1 MNNKSSTIKH
11 AQAGSRRVRICL
23 ALAITAWLVNN
34 AAPASA
40 SQLDGFTEP
49 YRTVNVG
56 TAEVGIIESLDVRE
70 GDVVKQGQVL
80 AVLDSDVY
88 EAIVAIA
95 AEQMKARGRLESA
108 EAELQLR
115 QSRLAKLVE
124 LRENGHARQEEVE
137 RARTDAAIS
146 EAQVLAAKEEL
157 LVRKLEH
164 DKALVQLE
172 RRTIRAPL
180 DGVITKSHKQLGEF
194 VAPNDPYLFTL
205 VQLHPLLATFSVPS
219 TEVSGLRLDQKVIV
233 TIVGNDIRVNG
244 VVELVSPVTDA
255 ESGTVRVKVRIDNP
269 QGSYRS
275 GERCLLLVPSAPKT
289 VSR

>member
-1 MNNKSSTIKH
+1 MNTISSIIKSS
-11 AQAGSRRVRICL
+11 QCGSRCLHLSL
-23 ALAITAWLVNN
+23 ALAV
-34 AAPASA
+34 AASLTVTTTPSQA
-40 SQLDGFTEP
+40 SQLDGFIEP

-56 TAEVGIIESLDVRE
+56 TAELGIIESLDVCE
-70 GDVVKQGQVL
+70 GDVVQQGQVL

-88 EAIVAIA
+88 KSIVAIA

-108 EAELQLR
+108 QAELRLR
-115 QSRLAKLVE
+115 QNRLAKLVE

-146 EAQVLAAKEEL
+146 EAQVLAAREEL

-180 DGVITKSHKQLGEF
+180 DGVITKSHKQQGEF
-194 VAPNDPYLFTL
+194 VAPNDPFLFTL
-205 VQLHPLLATFSVPS
+205 VQLNPLLATFSVPS
-219 TEVSGLRLDQKVIV
+219 HEVGSLRTGQKVIV
-233 TIVGNDIRVNG
+233 TIVGNDVRVNG
-244 VVELVSPVTDA
+244 IVELVSPVTDA

-269 QGSYRS
+269 QGVYRS
-275 GERCLLLVPSAPKT
+275 GERCLLLVPPAPKT